1 MKVIDQIKNAKES
14 LFSFELLPPVKGNSI
29 EKLYNAI
36 DPLMEFNPININI
49 TYHQHEVTYKS
60 IKNNLIEKKIV
71 RKRPGT
77 VAISA
82 AIKHKY
88 NITVVPHLICGAFT
102 REETEDAL
110 IDLNYLEIHNLL
122 ALRGDPPRG
131 EKRFIPEPDGNA
143 QAIDLVKQIVNMNKG
158 VYMEEGQVNTNPTD
172 FSVAVAGYP
181 EKHFEAPN
189 MKSDMQ
195 YLKEKVEAGA
205 DYIVT
210 QMFFNNKKYF
220 DFVDL
225 CRAEG
230 IKVPIIPG
238 IKPITFLNDLHLLP
252 QTFNIEMPDE
262 LVSELKKCK
271 DTMEA
276 RQVGIEWGIEQAKE
290 LKAKGVPVIHFYSL
304 GVSDNV
310 RAIASEVF

>member
-1 MKVIDQIKNAKES
+1 
-14 LFSFELLPPVKGNSI
+14 
-29 EKLYNAI
+29 
-36 DPLMEFNPININI
+36 
-49 TYHQHEVTYKS
+49 
-60 IKNNLIEKKIV
+60 
-71 RKRPGT
+71 
-77 VAISA
+77 
-82 AIKHKY
+82 
-88 NITVVPHLICGAFT
+88 VVPHLICGAFT

-271 DTMEA
+271 DTMVRIPWRPDRLA
-276 RQVGIEWGIEQAKE
+276 LNGE
-290 LKAKGVPVIHFYSL
+290 LNRPK
-304 GVSDNV
+304 N
-310 RAIASEVF
+310 